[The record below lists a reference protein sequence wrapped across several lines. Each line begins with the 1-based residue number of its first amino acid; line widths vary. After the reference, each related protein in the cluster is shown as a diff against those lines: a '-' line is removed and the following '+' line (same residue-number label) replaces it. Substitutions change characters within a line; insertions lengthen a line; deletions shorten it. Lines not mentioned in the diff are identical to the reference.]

1 MRLKLRRPRPP
12 RRGAFLYPQ
21 ARIEDVAKTSP
32 GEFIR
37 QVRAEAAKVVWPTRA
52 ETVRTVIMVLIMTSL
67 LALFFLATDSLF
79 SAIVRFLLSLLG
91 TA

>member
-1 MRLKLRRPRPP
+1 M
-12 RRGAFLYPQ
+12 
-21 ARIEDVAKTSP
+21 AKTSP